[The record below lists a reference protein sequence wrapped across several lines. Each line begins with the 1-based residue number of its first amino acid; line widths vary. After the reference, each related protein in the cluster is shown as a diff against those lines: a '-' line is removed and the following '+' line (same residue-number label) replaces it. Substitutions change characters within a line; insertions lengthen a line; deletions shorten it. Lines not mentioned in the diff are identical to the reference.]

1 MEIEFNPS
9 RSPRTEAGQ
18 PVARQDKPTSR
29 ASASE
34 SSTAGSSLLDK
45 LRTIPLLRSSVVD
58 HALSLAVNVK
68 YPPDDL
74 VDRIAALLS
83 KHLSH

>member
-9 RSPRTEAGQ
+9 RTPRTEAGQ
-18 PVARQDKPTSR
+18 QVARPDKPTSR
-29 ASASE
+29 ASAAE
-34 SSTAGSSLLDK
+34 SSAPASSLLDK
-45 LRTIPLLRSSVVD
+45 LRAMPLLRSSLVD
-58 HALSLAVNVK
+58 HALSLAINVK

>member
-9 RSPRTEAGQ
+9 RAPRTDAGQ
-18 PVARQDKPTSR
+18 PVARQDKAARR
-29 ASASE
+29 ASS
-34 SSTAGSSLLDK
+34 SQPSTAVSSLVDK
-45 LRTIPLLRSSVVD
+45 LRSIPLLRSSVVD
-58 HALSLAVNVK
+58 HALSLASNVK
-68 YPPDDL
+68 FPPDDL